1 MKFYFNVYF
10 VGIVNLIVMFE
21 WGECLTLAYSK
32 GTSQVAQW

>member
-10 VGIVNLIVMFE
+10 VVIVNLILMFE
-21 WGECLTLAYSK
+21 WGEHLALAYSK